1 MSAKSSRPSKKLN
14 LPPPTPRAKDQ
25 IEADYGRVVAQ
36 VGQLQY
42 QLHVYGKELTRLNG
56 ELENLNYEAAARN
69 QLDAKAAPAA
79 TATPTT
85 PTEAVGV

>member
-1 MSAKSSRPSKKLN
+1 MSAKSSRPSKKVN
-14 LPPPTPRAKDQ
+14 LPPPTPRDKAA
-25 IEADYGRVVAQ
+25 IESDYGRVVAQ

-69 QLDAKAAPAA
+69 QLDAKAAPALA
-79 TATPTT
+79 TT
-85 PTEAVGV
+85 PSEAPSA